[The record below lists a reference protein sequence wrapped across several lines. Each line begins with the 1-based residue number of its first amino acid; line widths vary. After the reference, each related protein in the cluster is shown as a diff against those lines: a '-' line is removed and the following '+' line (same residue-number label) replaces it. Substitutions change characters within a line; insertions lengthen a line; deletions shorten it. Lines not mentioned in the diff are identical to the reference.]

1 MGARRAVGAVQPG
14 WRWGPFTIRVPFVH
28 TGFAGSE
35 LLQGVIVASATGFGI
50 VPILTG
56 SMGLTFEEAVAVAMI
71 AATGIA
77 SSWLVFGEP
86 YAPGWITPALPFT
99 LAYVVN
105 GSITDVTERWHA
117 MCALTVDLALI
128 LILFGITGIG
138 RQVMRYM
145 PNALKAG
152 IILGAAIAA
161 LLQVLDMSDP
171 GNNFNLQPIATT
183 AAIVVCLVTTFS
195 NPFRALTRKYRSV
208 GALSS
213 LGLLPGFVV
222 AAVVGPLVGEVHYDV
237 QWGILIPPFATL
249 WAKASPFAIGWPD
262 LDMFLACLPLAFIG
276 YVLVFGDLVTGDQV
290 LKEAQPDRPDEHIAI
305 DTNRSHLALGARNL
319 LTALIAPFFPTQG
332 ALWTGVHVIIVQRW
346 RQGRTTMDS
355 LYDGIAGYYVYALPL
370 VYFILP
376 LVTGLQG
383 LFEIALV
390 LTLTLTAF
398 ACAYV
403 AISMTRDH
411 TEQGVTLLCGTAL
424 ALFDPLQG
432 LLIGLAACLLLLGYE
447 GPDNTVDDVDV
458 ARSRTPAIDEGLG
471 SVADGDA

>member
-1 MGARRAVGAVQPG
+1 MGARRSEGSVQPG
-14 WRWGPFTIRVPFVH
+14 WRWGLFTIRVPFIH
-28 TGFAGSE
+28 TRFIGSE
-35 LLQGVIVASATGFGI
+35 LAQGIIVASATGFGI

-71 AATGIA
+71 AAIGIA
-77 SSWLVFGEP
+77 SSWLLFGEP

-105 GSITDVTERWHA
+105 GSISDVTERWHT

-128 LILFGITGIG
+128 LFVFGVTGLG

-161 LLQVLDMSDP
+161 LLQVLDLNDP
-171 GNNFNLQPIATT
+171 GNNFNVQPIAMT
-183 AAIVVCLVTTFS
+183 AAIVVCLITTFS
-195 NPFRALTRKYRSV
+195 NPFKALTRKFRSV
-208 GALSS
+208 AFVSG
-213 LGLLPGFVV
+213 LGLLPGFIV

-237 QWGILIPPFATL
+237 QWGILIPPLASM
-249 WAKASPFAIGWPD
+249 WAKTSPFAIGWPD
-262 LDMFLACLPLAFIG
+262 LQTFVACLPLAFIG
-276 YVLVFGDLVTGDQV
+276 YVLVFGDLVTGDEV
-290 LKEAQPDRPDEHIAI
+290 IKEAQPDRLDEHVAI
-305 DTNRSHLALGARNL
+305 DTNRSHLALAGRNM
-319 LTALIAPFFPTQG
+319 LTALVAPFFPTQG

-346 RQGRTTMDS
+346 RQGRSTMDS

-370 VYFILP
+370 VYFALP

-383 LFEIALV
+383 LFSIALA

-403 AISMTRDH
+403 AISMTRNH

-432 LLIGLAACLLLLGYE
+432 LLIGLAACLLLLGFE

-458 ARSRTPAIDEGLG
+458 ARAQDGEGNRY
-471 SVADGDA
+471 SSAADGDV